1 VSLNKKEDLL
11 LIFTKNP
18 VLGKV
23 KTRLAKDI
31 GEENAL
37 KIYEFLLDHS
47 VKVTA
52 PLEVSKQVCYSDS
65 VIENDIW
72 DHNIFSKKAQSGN
85 DLGERM
91 HNAFKDAFSAGF
103 KKVVIIGSDLFD
115 LETGDLEKA
124 FAELEEH
131 NFVLGP
137 AQDGG
142 YYLFGMK
149 SLNSKVFK
157 NKDWGTSSV
166 LKDTLADL
174 ENRNVK
180 LLETRNDIDLLEDL
194 KDHPALEKFIKYD
207 QQN

>member
-47 VKVTA
+47 VKVTS
-52 PLEVSKQVCYSDS
+52 PLEVSKQVCYSDA
-65 VIENDIW
+65 VIEYDIW
-72 DHNIFSKKAQSGN
+72 DPNIFSKKAQSGN

-91 HNAFKDAFSAGF
+91 HNAFQDAFSVGF

-115 LETGDLEKA
+115 LETEDLEKA
-124 FAELEEH
+124 FVELDEH

-194 KDHPALEKFIKYD
+194 MDHPALEKFIKYD